1 MLLVASACLY
11 LKSNILFL
19 ILPILLISGCDQF
32 SRFNYENYNCGNN
45 STGINEIILGKVK
58 KGSNVKLNYNKS
70 YNASVEINKVS
81 GKEVLI
87 TFKNKN
93 VSINRDTASLT
104 VKENNKVTIIECKL
118 SKFKM

>member
-1 MLLVASACLY
+1 MI
-11 LKSNILFL
+11 KNNILFL
-19 ILPILLISGCDQF
+19 ILPILVISGCDQF

-58 KGSNVKLNYNKS
+58 KGSNVKLKYNQF

-81 GKEVLI
+81 GREVLI

-93 VSINRDTASLT
+93 VRINRDTASLT

>member
-1 MLLVASACLY
+1 MI
-11 LKSNILFL
+11 KNNILFL
-19 ILPILLISGCDQF
+19 ILRIFIISGCDQF

-58 KGSNVKLNYNKS
+58 KGSNVKLKYNQS
-70 YNASVEINKVS
+70 YSASVEINKVL
-81 GKEVLI
+81 GREVLI

-93 VSINRDTASLT
+93 VRINRDTASLSI
-104 VKENNKVTIIECKL
+104 KENNKITIIDCKL

>member
-1 MLLVASACLY
+1 MI
-11 LKSNILFL
+11 KNNILFL

-45 STGINEIILGKVK
+45 STGINEIILEKVK
-58 KGSNVKLNYNKS
+58 KGSNVKLKYNQS
-70 YNASVEINKVS
+70 YNASVEIKKVS
-81 GKEVLI
+81 GREVLI

-93 VSINRDTASLT
+93 VRINRDTASLT

>member
-1 MLLVASACLY
+1 MI
-11 LKSNILFL
+11 KNNILFL
-19 ILPILLISGCDQF
+19 ILPTLIISGCDQF

-45 STGINEIILGKVK
+45 STRINEIILGKVK
-58 KGSNVKLNYNKS
+58 KGSSVKLKYNQS
-70 YNASVEINKVS
+70 YDASVEINKVL

-93 VSINRDTASLT
+93 VRINRDTASLI

>member
-1 MLLVASACLY
+1 MI
-11 LKSNILFL
+11 KNNILLL
-19 ILPILLISGCDQF
+19 ILPTLIISGCDQF

-45 STGINEIILGKVK
+45 STGINEIILEKVK
-58 KGSNVKLNYNKS
+58 KGSNVKLKFNQF

-81 GKEVLI
+81 GKEILI

-93 VSINRDTASLT
+93 VRINRDTASLA

>member
-1 MLLVASACLY
+1 MI
-11 LKSNILFL
+11 KINILFL
-19 ILPILLISGCDQF
+19 ILPILIISGCDQF
-32 SRFNYENYNCGNN
+32 SRFNYEIYNCGNN
-45 STGINEIILGKVK
+45 STGINEIIFGKVK
-58 KGSNVKLNYNKS
+58 KGLNVKLKYDQS
-70 YNASVEINKVS
+70 YNASVEISKVS

-93 VSINRDTASLT
+93 VRINRDTASLT

>member
-1 MLLVASACLY
+1 MI
-11 LKSNILFL
+11 KNKILFL
-19 ILPILLISGCDQF
+19 ILPIVLISGCDQF

-45 STGINEIILGKVK
+45 STGINEIILEKVK
-58 KGSNVKLNYNKS
+58 KGSNVKLKYNQS

-93 VSINRDTASLT
+93 IRINRDTASLT
-104 VKENNKVTIIECKL
+104 VKEKNKVTIVECKL